1 VWSHRAGNRPES
13 TTKRIFRPILQV
25 AAAQSDVRHGCL
37 VEIAR
42 WRNPGGGEVCR
53 LRLRLV
59 CESVTAVSVYVQR
72 ATPLIC
78 SSAPTQTVASEH
90 GTSVTVSMSAK
101 TAPTNETAVSY
112 IPGARFTK
120 KNLRKNPKF
129 IISFS

>member
-1 VWSHRAGNRPES
+1 M
-13 TTKRIFRPILQV
+13 

-42 WRNPGGGEVCR
+42 WRNPGGEVCR

-120 KNLRKNPKF
+120 KILGK
-129 IISFS
+129 ILSLS